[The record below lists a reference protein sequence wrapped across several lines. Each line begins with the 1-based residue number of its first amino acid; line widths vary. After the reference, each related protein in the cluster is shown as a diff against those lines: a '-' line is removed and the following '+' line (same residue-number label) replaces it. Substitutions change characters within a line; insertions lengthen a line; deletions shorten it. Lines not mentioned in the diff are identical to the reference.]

1 MFYERKIR
9 YFDQY
14 RDGERISAGGF
25 ARTEVRD
32 SSFKLEITAKCSK
45 EVSGCFPVL
54 AQTDEGTRRIGEIRL
69 QDGTGNFRQTCHIG
83 TGEDELPYFDMT
95 GIQIP
100 LSGTEELMS
109 SWKRADG
116 TAPAPQAAEHGREA
130 AKGGQKAG
138 RDVQAQAEES
148 GQKAEHG
155 RDVQESRQET
165 VPQETKRM
173 SDAREQAEKAQSA
186 QEAERVCD
194 VQERAEEGG
203 QETKHGRD
211 VQGRAEESGQETK
224 HGRGVQERAEEGGR
238 EAKHGRDVQAQ
249 ESGQE
254 TAAQEEAAQQ
264 AAKEQP
270 PLLRLRE
277 DKWEQ
282 LCLIYPHI
290 HPFRDEREYL
300 SVGPADFVLL
310 SEKSYRAANNSFLLH
325 GYYSYQ
331 HLILT
336 RVEKRGEILY
346 YIGVPGSYYEKEKQ
360 VAVMFGFES
369 FECEEEPARYGDF
382 GYYMMKVCI

>member
-69 QDGTGNFRQTCHIG
+69 QGGTGNFRQTCHIG

-130 AKGGQKAG
+130 AQSGQKAGRDVQTQAGESGQKAG

-148 GQKAEHG
+148 G
-155 RDVQESRQET
+155 R
-165 VPQETKRM
+165 ETKH
-173 SDAREQAEKAQSA
+173 
-186 QEAERVCD
+186 ERD

-249 ESGQE
+249 AEESGQE

>member
-14 RDGERISAGGF
+14 RDGERILAGGF

-32 SSFKLEITAKCSK
+32 GSFKLEIAAKCRR
-45 EVSGCFPVL
+45 EVSGSFPVL
-54 AQTDEGTRRIGEIRL
+54 AQTEGGTRRIGEIRL
-69 QDGTGNFRQTCHIG
+69 EGGTGNFRQICHIG
-83 TGEDELPYFDMT
+83 TGEGELPYFDMT

-100 LSGTEELMS
+100 LSGTEELIS
-109 SWKRADG
+109 SWKKADG
-116 TAPAPQAAEHGREA
+116 TAPVLQAAEHGQEA
-130 AKGGQKAG
+130 E
-138 RDVQAQAEES
+138 R
-148 GQKAEHG
+148 G
-155 RDVQESRQET
+155 RDVQECG
-165 VPQETKRM
+165 QETKRM

-186 QEAERVCD
+186 QKAERGRD
-194 VQERAEEGG
+194 ARERAEERGRKTKRVSDA
-203 QETKHGRD
+203 QE
-211 VQGRAEESGQETK
+211 RAEESGQKTVPQEA
-224 HGRGVQERAEEGGR
+224 VQSMQTAEQEQAEKAQGAQEAER
-238 EAKHGRDVQAQ
+238 GRDA
-249 ESGQE
+249 E
-254 TAAQEEAAQQ
+254 
-264 AAKEQP
+264 EQP

-325 GYYSYQ
+325 GYYSYK

>member
-14 RDGERISAGGF
+14 RDGERILAGGF

-32 SSFKLEITAKCSK
+32 SSLKLEIAAKCRR
-45 EVSGCFPVL
+45 EVSGNFPVL
-54 AQTDEGTRRIGEIRL
+54 AQMEDGTRRIGEIRL
-69 QDGTGNFRQTCHIG
+69 QDGAGNFRQICHIG
-83 TGEDELPYFDMT
+83 TGEGELPYFDMT

-100 LSGTEELMS
+100 LSSTEELIS

-116 TAPAPQAAEHGREA
+116 TAPVLQAAEHGQEA
-130 AKGGQKAG
+130 ERG
-138 RDVQAQAEES
+138 RDVQERGQETKRVSDAQERTEERGRKTKCVSDAQERVSESARETKHGREQERAEES
-148 GQKAEHG
+148 GQK
-155 RDVQESRQET
+155 T
-165 VPQETKRM
+165 VPQETVQSM
-173 SDAREQAEKAQSA
+173 QAAEQEQAEKAQGA
-186 QEAERVCD
+186 QEAER
-194 VQERAEEGG
+194 
-203 QETKHGRD
+203 GRD
-211 VQGRAEESGQETK
+211 AE
-224 HGRGVQERAEEGGR
+224 
-238 EAKHGRDVQAQ
+238 
-249 ESGQE
+249 
-254 TAAQEEAAQQ
+254 
-264 AAKEQP
+264 EQP

-325 GYYSYQ
+325 GYYSYK